1 VPSWVPVPVPVPC
14 WVAVPCLI
22 AVCGGGFV
30 VVEVDALLTGKT
42 CLVEVFA
49 FVLTSVFAG
58 ISDGSLLIATA
69 FICNDFDTCGA
80 APV

>member
-1 VPSWVPVPVPVPC
+1 MVV
-14 WVAVPCLI
+14 VAV
-22 AVCGGGFV
+22 
-30 VVEVDALLTGKT
+30 EALLTGKT